1 MWRWGRAEGRAAGIG
16 PTAAKL
22 LLCYTAAIAGNV
34 KDVKELYVID
44 RIPYWIA
51 AEGVDFAAAGT
62 KWCSEN
68 TKRQE
73 GGADCGR
80 SVLGSGRRCRKSAV

>member
-34 KDVKELYVID
+34 KDVKELYVVD
-44 RIPYWIA
+44 RMPYWLA
-51 AEGVDFAAAGT
+51 AEEVNLAAAST
-62 KWCSEN
+62 K
-68 TKRQE
+68 
-73 GGADCGR
+73 
-80 SVLGSGRRCRKSAV
+80 